1 MRRTAFVTRP
11 GLRSVPHRP
20 WTPFSQGGG
29 GSFGVE
35 HPSLRPW
42 VLMQALIW
50 QVVVGL
56 LLPGHR
62 FVIEVAGSAGR
73 WRGEFH
79 ASGVEF
85 GEGCE
90 LV

>member
-1 MRRTAFVTRP
+1 
-11 GLRSVPHRP
+11 
-20 WTPFSQGGG
+20 
-29 GSFGVE
+29 
-35 HPSLRPW
+35 
-42 VLMQALIW
+42 MQALIW
-50 QVVVGL
+50 QVVGL